1 MGRAS
6 RFLTAIGIV
15 LTMLSSCRAISSL
28 VHDGQVVAK
37 VGKHRLYKSDV
48 DRLIPNGASAEDS
61 LQISMMYINSWAS
74 DLVFMDIAESQ
85 LSKEDL
91 DVSKELEEY
100 RRTLLKYRYEQLY
113 VNERLD
119 TAVSYQEIESYYS
132 ENKDN
137 FVLTVPA
144 VKARFLRIQADSP
157 NLELIKD
164 KMSSSDERELAEA
177 DSLSYFSA
185 EMYTDY
191 GGGWV
196 DMVTLA
202 KDFGTD
208 YGTLLSR
215 MKKSMIEIEDG
226 YGKVNVAYIAG
237 FLNAGA
243 VPPMEYCS
251 QRIKDIIISLRRQA
265 LLSGLERDLIE
276 DARARGKFVIL

>member
-61 LQISMMYINSWAS
+61 LQISMMYINSWVS